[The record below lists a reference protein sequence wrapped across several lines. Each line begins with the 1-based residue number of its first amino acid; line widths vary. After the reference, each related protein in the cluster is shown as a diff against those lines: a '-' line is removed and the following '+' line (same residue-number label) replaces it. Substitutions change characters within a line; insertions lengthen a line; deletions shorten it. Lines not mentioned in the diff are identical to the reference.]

1 MATEKIKNLRAL
13 MASLTIDALIVPTA
27 DPHQSEYLPDFWKS
41 RAWLT
46 GFTGSA
52 GTAVITE
59 NHAGLWTDSRYFIQ
73 AEKELLPPFVLHKLK
88 TRTPEYL
95 SWILEH
101 FEFGCKLGIDNRLFS
116 ADEVEYF
123 NSVLAIKHIKI
134 VAVGDVFEKL
144 WINRPSLVSNP
155 VFIHDAAFTG
165 ITRVEKIEKVKH
177 QVTAKKAT
185 HLLLTALDEIAWL
198 LNIRGNDIE
207 FNPVVS
213 SYCLISLQETVLFI
227 DSKKLSEPILD
238 ALKTDS
244 ILIRPYGEIGPALQQ
259 LNKNHV
265 LWCNKA
271 GLNHALFGQI
281 DARCQIISE
290 TSFVNRLK
298 AIKNQTEINH
308 YKQAQIRDGVAM
320 CNFLH
325 WLEKTLLTKQKVSEL
340 DAARQVMLY
349 RQKQKNYIGPSF
361 NPISAYQANAAL
373 PHYSATAENHSM
385 LKPEGIYLIDSG
397 GQYLDGTT
405 DITRTVA
412 LGPVTETQK
421 TDFTLVLKGHIRVAS
436 AEFPEGTKGVHI
448 DTLARLD
455 LWQQGKDFG
464 HGTGHGI
471 GYFLN
476 VHEGPQGLS
485 PSVQGPGNTVLEA
498 GMFLTNEPG
507 FYIEGAYG
515 IRIENVLVC
524 KKSEKAGFLQFETM
538 TYCPLDKKLIKTDL
552 LDEQEI
558 TWVNNYHQL
567 VFQLLKDKLPNDLLP
582 WLQEKTSA
590 LNEQNTSQ

>member
-1 MATEKIKNLRAL
+1 MALEKIKSLRAL
-13 MASLTIDALIVPTA
+13 MSSLALDALIVPTA
-27 DPHQSEYLPDFWKS
+27 DPHQSEYLPDFWKT

-52 GTAVITE
+52 GTAVITK

-73 AEKELLPPFVLHKLK
+73 AENELLPPFVLHKLK
-88 TRTPEYL
+88 KRTPEYL
-95 SWILEH
+95 AWLLENL
-101 FEFGCKLGIDNRLFS
+101 EFGNTLGIDASLFS

-123 NSVLAIKHIKI
+123 NAILAVKQIK
-134 VAVGDVFEKL
+134 VQAVGDVFEKL
-144 WINRPSLVSNP
+144 WTNRPPLVNNP
-155 VFIHDAAFTG
+155 VFIHDEAFTG
-165 ITRVEKIEKVKH
+165 KSRVEKIEKVRS
-177 QVTAKKAT
+177 QLINKKAT
-185 HLLLTALDEIAWL
+185 HHLLSALDEIAWL

-207 FNPVVS
+207 FNPVVT
-213 SYCLISLQETVLFI
+213 SYCLVSHHKTLLFI
-227 DSKKLSEPILD
+227 DAQKLSNPILET
-238 ALKTDS
+238 LNTDG
-244 ILIRPYGEIGPALQQ
+244 IFVQPYEDISQILQQ
-259 LNKNHV
+259 LNNKHV

-281 DARCQIISE
+281 DATCNLISE
-290 TSFVNRLK
+290 ASIVSQLK
-298 AIKNQTEINH
+298 AVKNPVEINH

-325 WLEKTLLTKQKVSEL
+325 WLEKTMLKKQMVSEL
-340 DAARQVMLY
+340 DAARQVMLF
-349 RQKQKNYIGPSF
+349 RQEQKNYMGPSF

-373 PHYSATAENHSM
+373 PHYSATVKNNTM

-412 LGPVTETQK
+412 LGPVTNEQK
-421 TDFTLVLKGHIRVAS
+421 TNFTLVLKGHIRVATTT
-436 AEFPEGTKGVHI
+436 FPEGTKGIHI

-455 LWQQGKDFG
+455 LWRQGKDFG

-485 PSVQGPGNTVLEA
+485 PSSQGPGDTVLES
-498 GMFLTNEPG
+498 GMMLTNEPG
-507 FYIEGAYG
+507 FYLKGAYG

-524 KKSEKAGFLQFETM
+524 KPGENTGFLQFETI
-538 TYCPLDKKLIKTDL
+538 TYCPLDKNLIKTEL
-552 LDEQEI
+552 LNEQEI
-558 TWVNNYHQL
+558 IWINNYHQNTYR
-567 VFQLLKDKLPNDLLP
+567 LLKDKVSDELKS
-582 WLQEKTSA
+582 WLQEKTSP
-590 LNEQNTSQ
+590 LY

>member
-1 MATEKIKNLRAL
+1 MALEKIKSLRTT
-13 MASLTIDALIVPTA
+13 MASLAIDALIVPTA
-27 DPHQSEYLPDFWKS
+27 DPHQSEYLPDFWKT

-52 GTAVITE
+52 GTAVITKY
-59 NHAGLWTDSRYFIQ
+59 HAGLWTDSRYFIQ
-73 AEKELLPPFVLHKLK
+73 AENELLPPFELHQLK

-95 SWILEH
+95 TWILENL
-101 FEFGCKLGIDNRLFS
+101 EFDSTLGIDATLFS

-123 NSVLAIKHIKI
+123 SSILAIKQIK
-134 VAVGDVFEKL
+134 VLAVGDVFEKL
-144 WINRPSLVSNP
+144 WTNRPPLVSNP
-155 VFIHDAAFTG
+155 VFIHDEAFTG
-165 ITRVEKIEKVKH
+165 ISRVEKIEKVKQH
-177 QVTAKKAT
+177 ISNKKAT
-185 HLLLTALDEIAWL
+185 HLLLSALDEIAWL

-207 FNPVVS
+207 FNPVVTC
-213 SYCLISLQETVLFI
+213 YCLVTSNETLLFI
-227 DSKKLSEPILD
+227 DSNKLSNKILET
-238 ALKTDS
+238 LKTDG
-244 ILIRPYGEIGPALQQ
+244 ILVQPYEDISQTLQE
-259 LNKNHV
+259 LNNKHV

-281 DARCQIISE
+281 NANCNLICEASI
-290 TSFVNRLK
+290 VNKLK
-298 AIKNQTEINH
+298 AIKNPDEINH

-325 WLEKTLLTKQKVSEL
+325 WLENSLLNKQMVSEL
-340 DAARQVMLY
+340 DAAQQVMFF
-349 RQKQKNYIGPSF
+349 RQEQKNYMGPSF

-373 PHYSATAENHSM
+373 PHYSATPKNNVR

-412 LGPVTETQK
+412 LGPVTEEQK
-421 TDFTLVLKGHIRVAS
+421 NDFTLVLKGHIRVAT
-436 AEFPEGTKGVHI
+436 ATFPEGTKGIHI

-485 PSVQGPGNTVLEA
+485 PSPQGPGNTILEA
-498 GMFLTNEPG
+498 GMMLTNEPG
-507 FYIEGAYG
+507 FYLKGAYG

-524 KKSEKAGFLQFETM
+524 RTAKKKGFLQFDTM
-538 TYCPLDKKLIKTDL
+538 TYCPLDKNLIKTEL
-552 LDEQEI
+552 LDEKEI
-558 TWVNNYHQL
+558 QWINNYHQS
-567 VFQLLKDKLPNDLLP
+567 VYQLLNDKLSNELKL
-582 WLQEKTSA
+582 WLKEKTSA
-590 LNEQNTSQ
+590 LN

>member
-1 MATEKIKNLRAL
+1 MAHEKINSLRAIMSTL
-13 MASLTIDALIVPTA
+13 AIDALIVPTA
-27 DPHQSEYLPDFWKS
+27 DPHQSEYLPDFWKT

-52 GTAVITE
+52 GTAVITK

-73 AEKELLPPFVLHKLK
+73 AENELLPPFELHQLK

-95 SWILEH
+95 TWILENL
-101 FEFGCKLGIDNRLFS
+101 EFGNTLGIDATLFS

-123 NSVLAIKHIKI
+123 SSILAIKQIK
-134 VAVGDVFEKL
+134 VQAVGDVFEKL
-144 WINRPSLVSNP
+144 WTKRPPLASNP
-155 VFIHDAAFTG
+155 VYFHDEAFTG
-165 ITRVEKIEKVKH
+165 TSRVKKIEKVK
-177 QVTAKKAT
+177 QQLRNKKAT
-185 HLLLTALDEIAWL
+185 HLLLSALDEIAWL

-207 FNPVVS
+207 FNPVATC
-213 SYCLISLQETVLFI
+213 YCLVTHRETLLFI
-227 DSKKLSEPILD
+227 DSQKLSNPILET
-238 ALKTDS
+238 LKTDG
-244 ILIRPYGEIGPALQQ
+244 ILVQPYEEINQILQQ
-259 LNKNHV
+259 LNDKHV

-281 DARCQIISE
+281 NAHCKCISE
-290 TSFVNRLK
+290 ASLVNQLK
-298 AIKNQTEINH
+298 AVKNAIEISH

-325 WLEKTLLTKQKVSEL
+325 WLENTLLKKQMVSEL
-340 DAARQVMLY
+340 DAAQQVMLF
-349 RQKQKNYIGPSF
+349 RQEQKNYIGPSF

-373 PHYSATAENHSM
+373 PHYSATAENCAV

-412 LGPVTETQK
+412 LGPVTEAQK

-436 AEFPEGTKGVHI
+436 TIFPVGTKGIHI

-485 PSVQGPGNTVLEA
+485 PSVQGPGNTILEA
-498 GMFLTNEPG
+498 GMMLTNEPG
-507 FYIEGAYG
+507 FYLKGAYG

-524 KKSEKAGFLQFETM
+524 QPCEKEGFLRFETM
-538 TYCPLDKKLIKTDL
+538 TFCPLDKNLIKTEL
-552 LDEQEI
+552 LDEKEI
-558 TWVNNYHQL
+558 NWINNYHQS
-567 VFQLLKDKLPNDLLP
+567 VYQLLNDKLSNELKL
-582 WLQEKTSA
+582 WLKEKTSA
-590 LNEQNTSQ
+590 LN